1 MREGRVGVDRV
12 PRHQDSFRLLD
23 DGASPEGALQ
33 VLVLGEALERHV
45 DRALQ
50 LLGRRVDEIR
60 KNAALGRFEHIGR
73 VFCRKQRDDGAAR
86 FLDDLLD
93 QLERMLRGE
102 AETDERDIGVL
113 TRCHRSHRRHVDLAR
128 DHFVPQARDD
138 LCEHLEPVAALVR
151 DQDAQRLNVVRGYW
165 CGPRSDT
172 TFGNGITL
180 WGERPRFVSPDLR
193 LVDCGVDAKRT
204 APAVEAEAREIE
216 RRYRTL
222 VEQLPLVIYVD
233 ALDEASSNIFTS
245 DQIEPLLGYT
255 VEEWRD
261 DPDLFVRTLH
271 PDDRDRVLAAHA
283 RTHRTHEPLSLEY
296 RLIARDGSVVWVR
309 DDGCVVLGDDGE
321 PLYLQGYV
329 LDITPER
336 ELQEQLRLQALFDP
350 LTGLANRA
358 FFHEQLEHAVST
370 RREQELTTAVVFV
383 DLDEFKQ
390 INDQHG
396 HSVGDEVLAILG
408 ERLKGVIRS
417 GDSVARLG
425 GDEFA
430 VLLTSVA
437 EPAEAAV
444 VAERLLE
451 QITASIDVAGR
462 HLSLS
467 ASVGIAL
474 GSSGAELLK
483 QADAAMYRA
492 KANGDAEYAFYDDEL
507 DQVAINRFKRIAELR
522 EAIAKKQFTLAY
534 QPVVNLDPFEVV
546 GLEALLRWQH
556 PTLGEVPPLDFI
568 PLAEESG
575 LIVQIGRGVLIEACA
590 YASRLRNQLGRDL
603 EIAVNVSARQLQH
616 PEFVDHV
623 DSALE
628 RADLP
633 PHLLTLEL
641 TESVL
646 VASGERAEHQLA
658 VLKQRGVK
666 LALDDFGTGYASLAY
681 LQRLP
686 VDIVKIDRS
695 FTAKIDSGASDLAL
709 LQGIVGLGKAL
720 GLQLVAEGIERH
732 AQQGIVHDL
741 GCHGAQGFH
750 FGRPAPA
757 AAATQA
763 LTADA
768 ANVT

>member
-1 MREGRVGVDRV
+1 VG
-12 PRHQDSFRLLD
+12 SS
-23 DGASPEGALQ
+23 A
-33 VLVLGEALERHV
+33 
-45 DRALQ
+45 
-50 LLGRRVDEIR
+50 IR
-60 KNAALGRFEHIGR
+60 
-73 VFCRKQRDDGAAR
+73 Q
-86 FLDDLLD
+86 
-93 QLERMLRGE
+93 
-102 AETDERDIGVL
+102 
-113 TRCHRSHRRHVDLAR
+113 
-128 DHFVPQARDD
+128 
-138 LCEHLEPVAALVR
+138 
-151 DQDAQRLNVVRGYW
+151 
-165 CGPRSDT
+165 
-172 TFGNGITL
+172 ITL
-180 WGERPRFVSPDLR
+180 WGDGSSPAWPDFG
-193 LVDCGVDAKRT
+193 LVDCGVDPVAT
-204 APAVEAEAREIE
+204 AAAVEGEAREIE

-222 VEQLPLVIYVD
+222 VEQLPLVVYVD
-233 ALDEASSNIFTS
+233 ALDEGSSNIFTS
-245 DQIEPLLGYT
+245 GGIEPLLGYS

-261 DPDLFVRTLH
+261 DPDLFIRTLH

-296 RLIARDGSVVWVR
+296 RLIARDEAVVWVR
-309 DDGCVVLGDDGE
+309 DDGVVVLGDNGE
-321 PLYLQGYV
+321 PLYLQGYL

-358 FFHEQLEHAVST
+358 FFHEQLEHAVSIRT
-370 RREQELTTAVVFV
+370 ENEPGTAVVFI

-390 INDQHG
+390 INDQYG

-408 ERLKGVIRS
+408 ARLKTVIRA

-430 VLLTSVA
+430 VLLTSVREPA
-437 EPAEAAV
+437 EPAI

-451 QITASIDVAGR
+451 QITAPIEVAGR
-462 HLSLS
+462 HLLLT
-467 ASVGIAL
+467 ASIGIAL
-474 GSSGAELLK
+474 GSCGTELLK

-492 KANGDAEYAFYDDEL
+492 KANGDADYAFYDDEL
-507 DQVAINRFKRIAELR
+507 DQAALNRFKRITEMR
-522 EAIAKKQFTLAY
+522 EAIADKQFTLAY

-575 LIVQIGRGVLIEACA
+575 LIVQIGRWVLLEACF
-590 YASRLRNQLGRDL
+590 YASRLRALLGRDL

-616 PEFVDHV
+616 PEFLEHV
-623 DSALE
+623 ESALE

-646 VASGERAEHQLA
+646 VASGERAEQQLA
-658 VLKQRGVK
+658 MLKDRGVK

-695 FTAKIDSGASDLAL
+695 FTAKIDTGAADLAL
-709 LQGIVGLGKAL
+709 LEGIVGLGKAL
-720 GLQLVAEGIERH
+720 GLQLVAEGIERI
-732 AQQGIVHDL
+732 AQQGIVQEL

-757 AAATQA
+757 AAATMA

-768 ANVT
+768 AEPSVT

>member
-1 MREGRVGVDRV
+1 
-12 PRHQDSFRLLD
+12 
-23 DGASPEGALQ
+23 
-33 VLVLGEALERHV
+33 
-45 DRALQ
+45 
-50 LLGRRVDEIR
+50 
-60 KNAALGRFEHIGR
+60 
-73 VFCRKQRDDGAAR
+73 
-86 FLDDLLD
+86 
-93 QLERMLRGE
+93 
-102 AETDERDIGVL
+102 
-113 TRCHRSHRRHVDLAR
+113 LA
-128 DHFVPQARDD
+128 D
-138 LCEHLEPVAALVR
+138 
-151 DQDAQRLNVVRGYW
+151 
-165 CGPRSDT
+165 
-172 TFGNGITL
+172 FG
-180 WGERPRFVSPDLR
+180 
-193 LVDCGVDAKRT
+193 LVDCGVDPVAT
-204 APAVEAEAREIE
+204 AAAVEGEAREIE

-222 VEQLPLVIYVD
+222 VEQLPLVVYVD
-233 ALDEASSNIFTS
+233 ALDEGSSNIFTS
-245 DQIEPLLGYT
+245 GGIEPLLGYT

-261 DPDLFVRTLH
+261 DPNLFIRTLH

-296 RLIARDGSVVWVR
+296 RLIARDEAVVWVR
-309 DDGCVVLGDDGE
+309 DDGVVVLGDNGE
-321 PLYLQGYV
+321 PLYLQGYL

-358 FFHEQLEHAVST
+358 FFHEQLEHAVSIRT
-370 RREQELTTAVVFV
+370 ENEQGTAVVFI

-390 INDQHG
+390 INDQFG

-408 ERLKGVIRS
+408 ARLKTVIRA

-430 VLLTSVA
+430 VLLTSVREPA
-437 EPAEAAV
+437 EPAI

-451 QITASIDVAGR
+451 QITAPIDVAGR
-462 HLSLS
+462 QLLLT
-467 ASVGIAL
+467 ASIGIAL
-474 GSSGAELLK
+474 GTTGTELLK

-492 KANGDAEYAFYDDEL
+492 KANGDADYAFYDDEL
-507 DQVAINRFKRIAELR
+507 DQAALNRFKRIAEMR
-522 EAIAKKQFTLAY
+522 EAIADKQFTLAY

-575 LIVQIGRGVLIEACA
+575 LIVQIGRWVLLEACF
-590 YASRLRNQLGRDL
+590 YASRLRALLGRDL

-616 PEFVDHV
+616 PEFLEHV
-623 DSALE
+623 ESALE

-646 VASGERAEHQLA
+646 VASGERAEQQLA
-658 VLKQRGVK
+658 MLKDRGVK

-695 FTAKIDSGASDLAL
+695 FTAKIDTGAADLAL
-709 LQGIVGLGKAL
+709 LEGIVGLGKAL
-720 GLQLVAEGIERH
+720 GLQLVAEGIERV
-732 AQQGIVHDL
+732 AQQGIVQEL

-763 LTADA
+763 LTGDA
-768 ANVT
+768 VETSVS

>member
-1 MREGRVGVDRV
+1 
-12 PRHQDSFRLLD
+12 
-23 DGASPEGALQ
+23 
-33 VLVLGEALERHV
+33 
-45 DRALQ
+45 
-50 LLGRRVDEIR
+50 
-60 KNAALGRFEHIGR
+60 
-73 VFCRKQRDDGAAR
+73 
-86 FLDDLLD
+86 
-93 QLERMLRGE
+93 
-102 AETDERDIGVL
+102 
-113 TRCHRSHRRHVDLAR
+113 
-128 DHFVPQARDD
+128 
-138 LCEHLEPVAALVR
+138 
-151 DQDAQRLNVVRGYW
+151 
-165 CGPRSDT
+165 
-172 TFGNGITL
+172 
-180 WGERPRFVSPDLR
+180 
-193 LVDCGVDAKRT
+193 VDCGVDRVAS
-204 APAVEAEAREIE
+204 AAAVEGEAREIE

-222 VEQLPLVIYVD
+222 VEQLPLVVYVD
-233 ALDEASSNIFTS
+233 ALDEGSSNIFTS
-245 DQIEPLLGYT
+245 GGIEPLLGYT

-261 DPDLFVRTLH
+261 DPDLFIRTLH
-271 PDDRDRVLAAHA
+271 PEDRDRVLAAHA

-296 RLIARDGSVVWVR
+296 RLIARDEAVIWVR
-309 DDGCVVLGDDGE
+309 DDGVVVLGDDGE
-321 PLYLQGYV
+321 PLYLQGYL

-358 FFHEQLEHAVST
+358 FFHEQLEHAVSIRT
-370 RREQELTTAVVFV
+370 ENEPGTAVVFI

-390 INDQHG
+390 INDQYG

-408 ERLKGVIRS
+408 ARLKTVIRA

-430 VLLTSVA
+430 VLLTSVREPA
-437 EPAEAAV
+437 EPAI
-444 VAERLLE
+444 VAERLIE
-451 QITASIDVAGR
+451 QITAPIDVAGR
-462 HLSLS
+462 NLLLT
-467 ASVGIAL
+467 ASIGIAL
-474 GSSGAELLK
+474 GSTGTELLK

-492 KANGDAEYAFYDDEL
+492 KANGDADYAFYDDEL
-507 DQVAINRFKRIAELR
+507 DQAALNRFKRISEMRA
-522 EAIAKKQFTLAY
+522 AIADKQFTLAY

-575 LIVQIGRGVLIEACA
+575 LIVQIGRWVLLEACF
-590 YASRLRNQLGRDL
+590 YASRLRALLGRDL

-616 PEFVDHV
+616 PEFLEHV
-623 DSALE
+623 ESALE

-646 VASGERAEHQLA
+646 VASGERAEQQLA
-658 VLKQRGVK
+658 MLKDRGVK

-695 FTAKIDSGASDLAL
+695 FTAKIDTGAADLAL
-709 LQGIVGLGKAL
+709 LEGIVGLGKAL
-720 GLQLVAEGIERH
+720 GLQLVAEGIERV
-732 AQQGIVHDL
+732 AQQGIVQEL

-763 LTADA
+763 LTGDA
-768 ANVT
+768 METSVT

>member
-1 MREGRVGVDRV
+1 
-12 PRHQDSFRLLD
+12 
-23 DGASPEGALQ
+23 
-33 VLVLGEALERHV
+33 
-45 DRALQ
+45 
-50 LLGRRVDEIR
+50 
-60 KNAALGRFEHIGR
+60 
-73 VFCRKQRDDGAAR
+73 
-86 FLDDLLD
+86 
-93 QLERMLRGE
+93 
-102 AETDERDIGVL
+102 
-113 TRCHRSHRRHVDLAR
+113 
-128 DHFVPQARDD
+128 
-138 LCEHLEPVAALVR
+138 
-151 DQDAQRLNVVRGYW
+151 
-165 CGPRSDT
+165 
-172 TFGNGITL
+172 
-180 WGERPRFVSPDLR
+180 
-193 LVDCGVDAKRT
+193 VDCGVNGADAAT
-204 APAVEAEAREIE
+204 AVDSEAREIE

-222 VEQLPLVIYVD
+222 VEQLPLVVYVD
-233 ALDEASSNIFTS
+233 ALDEGSSNIFTS
-245 DQIEPLLGYT
+245 EQIEPLLGYT

-261 DPDLFVRTLH
+261 DPDLFIRTLH
-271 PDDRDRVLAAHA
+271 PDDRERVLAAHI

-296 RLIARDGSVVWVR
+296 RLMARDESVVWVR
-309 DDGCVVLGDDGE
+309 DDGVVVLGDEGE
-321 PLYLQGYV
+321 PLYLQGYL
-329 LDITPER
+329 LDITAER
-336 ELQEQLRLQALFDP
+336 ELQEQLRRQALFDP

-358 FFHEQLEHAVST
+358 FFHEQLEHAVSARSET
-370 RREQELTTAVVFV
+370 ETGTAVVFI

-390 INDQHG
+390 INDQYG
-396 HSVGDEVLAILG
+396 HSVGDEVLATLG
-408 ERLKGVIRS
+408 DRLKSVIRA

-430 VLLTSVA
+430 VLLTSVG
-437 EPAEAAV
+437 EPAEPAV

-451 QITASIDVAGR
+451 QITAPIDVAGR
-462 HLSLS
+462 QLTVT

-474 GSSGAELLK
+474 GSNGTELLK

-492 KANGDAEYAFYDDEL
+492 KSHGDADYAFYDDEL
-507 DQVAINRFKRIAELR
+507 DQAALNRFKRIGELR
-522 EAIAKKQFTLAY
+522 TAIAEKQFTLAY
-534 QPVVNLDPFEVV
+534 QPVVSLDPFEVV

-556 PTLGEVPPLDFI
+556 PTLGEIPPLDFI

-575 LIVQIGRGVLIEACA
+575 LIVQIGRWVLLEACL
-590 YASRLRNQLGRDL
+590 YASRLRALLGRDL

-633 PHLLTLEL
+633 AHLLTLEL

-646 VASGERAEHQLA
+646 VASGERAEQQLA
-658 VLKQRGVK
+658 VLKERGVK

-695 FTAKIDSGASDLAL
+695 FTAKIDSGADDLAL
-709 LQGIVGLGKAL
+709 LEGIVGLGKAL
-720 GLQLVAEGIERH
+720 GLQLVAEGIERD

-768 ANVT
+768 VESRVT

>member
-1 MREGRVGVDRV
+1 
-12 PRHQDSFRLLD
+12 L
-23 DGASPEGALQ
+23 
-33 VLVLGEALERHV
+33 
-45 DRALQ
+45 
-50 LLGRRVDEIR
+50 
-60 KNAALGRFEHIGR
+60 RF
-73 VFCRKQRDDGAAR
+73 
-86 FLDDLLD
+86 
-93 QLERMLRGE
+93 
-102 AETDERDIGVL
+102 
-113 TRCHRSHRRHVDLAR
+113 
-128 DHFVPQARDD
+128 PQ
-138 LCEHLEPVAALVR
+138 
-151 DQDAQRLNVVRGYW
+151 
-165 CGPRSDT
+165 
-172 TFGNGITL
+172 ITL
-180 WGERPRFVSPDLR
+180 WGDGSWPVWPDFG
-193 LVDCGVDAKRT
+193 LVDCGVDRVAT
-204 APAVEAEAREIE
+204 AAAVESEAREIE

-222 VEQLPLVIYVD
+222 VEQLPLVVYVD
-233 ALDEASSNIFTS
+233 ALDEGSSNIFTS
-245 DQIEPLLGYT
+245 GGIEPLLGYS
-255 VEEWRD
+255 VQEWRD
-261 DPDLFVRTLH
+261 DPDLFIRTLH

-296 RLIARDGSVVWVR
+296 RLIARDEAVVWVR
-309 DDGCVVLGDDGE
+309 DDGVVVLGDNGE
-321 PLYLQGYV
+321 PLYLQGYL

-336 ELQEQLRLQALFDP
+336 ELQDQLRLQALFDP

-358 FFHEQLEHAVST
+358 FFHEQLEHAVSIRT
-370 RREQELTTAVVFV
+370 EGEPGTAVVFI

-390 INDQHG
+390 INDQYG
-396 HSVGDEVLAILG
+396 HSVGDEVLSILG
-408 ERLKGVIRS
+408 ARLKTVIRA

-430 VLLTSVA
+430 VLLTSVH
-437 EPAEAAV
+437 EPADPAI

-451 QITASIDVAGR
+451 QITAPIDVAGR
-462 HLSLS
+462 NLLLT
-467 ASVGIAL
+467 ASIGIAL
-474 GSSGAELLK
+474 GSTGTELLK

-492 KANGDAEYAFYDDEL
+492 KANGDADYAFYDDEL
-507 DQVAINRFKRIAELR
+507 DQAALNRFKRIAEMR
-522 EAIAKKQFTLAY
+522 EAVANKQFTLAY

-575 LIVQIGRGVLIEACA
+575 LIVQIGRWVLLEACF
-590 YASRLRNQLGRDL
+590 YASRLRALLGRDL

-616 PEFVDHV
+616 PEFLEHV
-623 DSALE
+623 ESALE

-646 VASGERAEHQLA
+646 VASGERAEQQLTM
-658 VLKQRGVK
+658 LKDRGVK

-695 FTAKIDSGASDLAL
+695 FTAKIDSGAADLAL
-709 LQGIVGLGKAL
+709 LEGIVGLGKAL
-720 GLQLVAEGIERH
+720 GLQLVAEGIERV
-732 AQQGIVHDL
+732 AQQGIVQEL

-768 ANVT
+768 AEPSVT

>member
-1 MREGRVGVDRV
+1 M
-12 PRHQDSFRLLD
+12 
-23 DGASPEGALQ
+23 
-33 VLVLGEALERHV
+33 
-45 DRALQ
+45 
-50 LLGRRVDEIR
+50 
-60 KNAALGRFEHIGR
+60 
-73 VFCRKQRDDGAAR
+73 
-86 FLDDLLD
+86 
-93 QLERMLRGE
+93 
-102 AETDERDIGVL
+102 
-113 TRCHRSHRRHVDLAR
+113 
-128 DHFVPQARDD
+128 
-138 LCEHLEPVAALVR
+138 
-151 DQDAQRLNVVRGYW
+151 
-165 CGPRSDT
+165 
-172 TFGNGITL
+172 
-180 WGERPRFVSPDLR
+180 
-193 LVDCGVDAKRT
+193 DCGVDPVAT
-204 APAVEAEAREIE
+204 AAAVEGEAREIE

-222 VEQLPLVIYVD
+222 VEQLPLVVYVD
-233 ALDEASSNIFTS
+233 ALDEGSSNIFTS
-245 DQIEPLLGYT
+245 GGIEPLLGYS

-261 DPDLFVRTLH
+261 DPDLFIRTLH

-296 RLIARDGSVVWVR
+296 RLIARDEAVVWVR
-309 DDGCVVLGDDGE
+309 DDGVVVLGDNGE
-321 PLYLQGYV
+321 PLYLQGYL

-358 FFHEQLEHAVST
+358 FFHEQLEHAVSIRT
-370 RREQELTTAVVFV
+370 ENEPGTAVVFI

-390 INDQHG
+390 INDQYG

-408 ERLKGVIRS
+408 ARLKTVIRA

-430 VLLTSVA
+430 VLLTSVREPA
-437 EPAEAAV
+437 EPAI

-451 QITASIDVAGR
+451 QITAPIEVAGR
-462 HLSLS
+462 HLLLT
-467 ASVGIAL
+467 ASIGIAL
-474 GSSGAELLK
+474 GSTGTELLK

-492 KANGDAEYAFYDDEL
+492 KLHGDADYAFYDDEL
-507 DQVAINRFKRIAELR
+507 DQAALNRFKRIGELR
-522 EAIAKKQFTLAY
+522 EAIAGKQFSLAY

-556 PTLGEVPPLDFI
+556 PTRGEIQPLDFI

-575 LIVQIGRGVLIEACA
+575 LIVHIGRWVLLEACF
-590 YASRLRNQLGRDL
+590 YASRLRELLGRDV

-623 DSALE
+623 DNALQ

-633 PHLLTLEL
+633 AHLLTLEL

-646 VASGERAEHQLA
+646 VASGERAEQQLN
-658 VLKQRGVK
+658 VLKDRGVK
-666 LALDDFGTGYASLAY
+666 LALDYFGTGYASLAY

-695 FTAKIDSGASDLAL
+695 FTAKIDSGAADLAL
-709 LQGIVGLGKAL
+709 LEGIVGLGKAL
-720 GLQLVAEGIERH
+720 GLQLVAEGIERV
-732 AQQGIVHDL
+732 AQQGIVQDL

-757 AAATQA
+757 AAATEA

-768 ANVT
+768 VRSSA